1 MTIAEMHFD
10 FDVKIDK
17 VASSGKANFNR
28 AERDWLLNRG
38 KEIFVKQR
46 YGINNPHK
54 TGFEETQKRID
65 DLRSL
70 VIKYPEQPGIVP
82 TVHDDNTYEV
92 PLSNL
97 VYPYW
102 FLIRGSAEVVFDD
115 CVQTASLKFIQHDD
129 LNYALKDPFN
139 KSSREEILFNFGRS
153 SSDPNIDSV
162 YIYPG
167 DLALGLIFLEF
178 IKQPA
183 KLNYGGY
190 VYIDGNTY
198 PQQDCDLPEHTHS
211 EIVDLAVQLAAG
223 IIEDPNY
230 VQLKT
235 QQVFIHE

>member
-1 MTIAEMHFD
+1 MHYD

-17 VASSGKANFNR
+17 VASSGRANFTR

-38 KEIFVKQR
+38 TEMIIKQR
-46 YGINNPHK
+46 YGLTNPHK
-54 TGFEETQKRID
+54 TGFEGSQKRVD
-65 DLRSL
+65 DLKSL
-70 VIKYPEQPGIVP
+70 VIKYPEQPGISP
-82 TVHDDNTYEV
+82 IVHDENTYEV
-92 PLSNL
+92 QLDEL

-102 FLIRGSAEVVFDD
+102 FLIRGTAEVVFTD
-115 CVQTASLKFIQHDD
+115 CVDKASLRFIQHDD

-153 SSDPNIDSV
+153 SSDPTVDSI
-162 YIYPG
+162 YLYPG
-167 DLALGLIFLEF
+167 GLFLGAIYLEY

-190 VYIDGNTY
+190 EYIDGVVY
-198 PQQDCDLPEHTHS
+198 AQQSSDLPEHIHS